1 MKNAPCARFGIRIRP
16 KMSEKPDDNRNSR
29 PPKATLFSV
38 WMIQNC
44 HCIFQLLLG
53 ERIPDSPMLSLPG
66 LTLQVGLARLA
77 SVKTAEFGQARV
89 PAQSI
94 LLRKDGPP
102 GQAPGVT
109 GCGAEESKA
118 TARDSLPAGNR
129 ANRPGSSGTRPAY
142 RSRTG

>member
-1 MKNAPCARFGIRIRP
+1 MKNAPCARLGIRIRP

-53 ERIPDSPMLSLPG
+53 ERIPGSPCCHCRASP
-66 LTLQVGLARLA
+66 QVGLARLA
-77 SVKTAEFGQARV
+77 SVKTAELGQGRV
-89 PAQSI
+89 PLQSI

-102 GQAPGVT
+102 GQAPG
-109 GCGAEESKA
+109 
-118 TARDSLPAGNR
+118 
-129 ANRPGSSGTRPAY
+129 
-142 RSRTG
+142 